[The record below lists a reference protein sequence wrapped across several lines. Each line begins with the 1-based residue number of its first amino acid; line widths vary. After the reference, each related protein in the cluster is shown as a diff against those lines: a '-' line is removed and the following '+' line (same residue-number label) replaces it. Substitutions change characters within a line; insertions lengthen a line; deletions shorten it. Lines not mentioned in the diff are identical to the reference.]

1 MDKIIDMISAR
12 VSRAFEAAGYDP
24 ALGQV
29 TLSNRP
35 DLCQYQCNGA
45 MAGAKQYHKAPF
57 LIAQAVVDNLAGEEM
72 FSKAEMVKPG
82 FINLDVSG
90 AFLARVMNEMNAD
103 ERRGVER
110 AEHPLSIVVDYGGP
124 NVAKPLHVGHLRSAV
139 IGESIKRTA
148 RFMGHK
154 VVGDVHL
161 GDWGLQIGQIITEL
175 KERQPGLPYFDP
187 EITEGYPAEPPF
199 TISDLE
205 EIYPCASK
213 KSKEDEA
220 FKAAAQAATAE
231 LQAGRPGYRALW
243 RNIIDVSVAD
253 LKRNYEKLDVSF
265 DLWMGE
271 SDAQPYIPA
280 MVEQMKADGYAYVS
294 DGALVVDVAE
304 EGDKV
309 EVPPCLI
316 LKSDGAAQYET
327 TDLATIVQ
335 RRQDFDP
342 DRIIYLTDKRQEL
355 HFVRVFR
362 CAYKTG
368 LVDRDKCSLEH
379 IGFGTMNGKD
389 GKPFKTRAG
398 GVMRLETLIAEI
410 TDFIREKITENQT
423 VSDDELEKTAGMIAL
438 AALKYG
444 DLSNLATKDYVF
456 DLDRFAS
463 FEGNTGPYIL
473 YTIVR
478 IKSILAK
485 YDGDVAAAKLLAPT
499 SQEQKDLMLV
509 LSRLQDSLL
518 AAYRDSLPNVI
529 CAYIYELA
537 GAANKFYHDVRIIS
551 EPDPAQKASYV
562 ALMDLTR
569 RALETCIDLLG
580 FSAPDK
586 M

>member
-1 MDKIIDMISAR
+1 MDQLADLISRQLAG
-12 VSRAFEAAGYDP
+12 AFERAGYGD
-24 ALGQV
+24 ADARA

-35 DLCQYQCNGA
+35 DLCEYQCNGA
-45 MAGAKQYHKAPF
+45 LPAAKLYHKAPIQ
-57 LIAQAVVDNLAGEEM
+57 IAQAVA
-72 FSKAEMVKPG
+72 AELSGCELFESVEAVNPG
-82 FINLDVSG
+82 FLNMKLSG
-90 AFLARVMNEMNAD
+90 AFLAQYLTEMAQSD
-103 ERRGVER
+103 RLGVPQE
-110 AEHPLSIVVDYGGP
+110 ETPKTIVLDYGGP
-124 NVAKPLHVGHLRSAV
+124 NVAKPLHIGHLRSAI
-139 IGESIKRTA
+139 IGESVKRID
-148 RFMGHK
+148 RWFGNH
-154 VVGDVHL
+154 VIGDIHL
-161 GDWGLQIGQIITEL
+161 GDWGLQMGLIIAQL
-175 KERQPGLPYFDP
+175 QDDQPELPYFDDSF
-187 EITEGYPAEPPF
+187 TGGYPETAPF
-199 TISDLE
+199 TISELE
-205 EIYPCASK
+205 KIYPAASAR
-213 KSKEDEA
+213 SKEDEA
-220 FKAAAQAATAE
+220 FAARAHDATYQ
-231 LQAGRPGYRALW
+231 LQSGKRGYRALW
-243 RNIIDVSVAD
+243 RHILNVSVAD
-253 LKRNYEKLDVSF
+253 MKRNYEKLDVHF
-265 DLWMGE
+265 DVWLGE
-271 SDAQPYIPA
+271 SDAQPYIPK
-280 MVEQMKADGYAYVS
+280 MLKLVEEKHLAVRS
-294 DGALVVDVAE
+294 EGALVVPVQEDT
-304 EGDKV
+304 DTKDI
-309 EVPPCLI
+309 PPCI
-316 LKSDGAAQYET
+316 LVKSDGATLYAT
-327 TDLATIVQ
+327 TDLATILQ
-335 RRQDFDP
+335 REEDFQP
-342 DRIIYLTDKRQEL
+342 DRIFYLTDKRQNL
-355 HFVRVFR
+355 HFEQVFR
-362 CAYKTG
+362 VARKAK
-368 LVDRDKCSLEH
+368 LVPETTELQH
-379 IGFGTMNGKD
+379 VGFGTMNGKD

>member
-1 MDKIIDMISAR
+1 MDQLADLISRQLAG
-12 VSRAFEAAGYDP
+12 AFERAGYGD
-24 ALGQV
+24 ADARA

-35 DLCQYQCNGA
+35 DLCEYQCNGA
-45 MAGAKQYHKAPF
+45 LPAAKLYHKAPIQ
-57 LIAQAVVDNLAGEEM
+57 IAQAVA
-72 FSKAEMVKPG
+72 AELSGCELFESVEAVNPG
-82 FINLDVSG
+82 FLNMKLSG
-90 AFLARVMNEMNAD
+90 AFLAQYLTEMAQSD
-103 ERRGVER
+103 RLGVPQE
-110 AEHPLSIVVDYGGP
+110 ETPKTIVLDYGGP
-124 NVAKPLHVGHLRSAV
+124 NVAKPLHIGHLRSAI
-139 IGESIKRTA
+139 IGESVKRID
-148 RFMGHK
+148 RWFGNH
-154 VVGDVHL
+154 VIGDIHL
-161 GDWGLQIGQIITEL
+161 GDWGLQMGLIIAQL
-175 KERQPGLPYFDP
+175 QDDQPELPYFDDSF
-187 EITEGYPAEPPF
+187 TGGYPETAPF
-199 TISDLE
+199 TISELE
-205 EIYPCASK
+205 KIYPAASAR
-213 KSKEDEA
+213 SKEDEA
-220 FKAAAQAATAE
+220 FAARAHDATYQ
-231 LQAGRPGYRALW
+231 LQSGKRGYRALW
-243 RNIIDVSVAD
+243 RHILNVSVAD
-253 LKRNYEKLDVSF
+253 MKRNYEKLDVHF
-265 DLWMGE
+265 DVWLGE
-271 SDAQPYIPA
+271 SDAQPYIPK
-280 MVEQMKADGYAYVS
+280 MLKLVEEKHLAVRS
-294 DGALVVDVAE
+294 EGALVVPVQEDT
-304 EGDKV
+304 DTKDI
-309 EVPPCLI
+309 PPCI
-316 LKSDGAAQYET
+316 LVKSDGATLYAT
-327 TDLATIVQ
+327 TDLATILQ
-335 RRQDFDP
+335 REEDFRP
-342 DRIIYLTDKRQEL
+342 DRIFYLTDKRQNL
-355 HFVRVFR
+355 HFEQVFR
-362 CAYKTG
+362 VARKAQ
-368 LVDRDKCSLEH
+368 LVPNTTELQH
-379 IGFGTMNGKD
+379 VGFGTMNGKD

-562 ALMDLTR
+562 ALMDLIR

>member
-1 MDKIIDMISAR
+1 MDQLADLISRQLAG
-12 VSRAFEAAGYDP
+12 AFERAGYGD
-24 ALGQV
+24 ADARA

-35 DLCQYQCNGA
+35 DLCEYQCNGA
-45 MAGAKQYHKAPF
+45 LPAAKLYHKAPIQ
-57 LIAQAVVDNLAGEEM
+57 IAQAVA
-72 FSKAEMVKPG
+72 AELSGCELFESVEAVNPG
-82 FINLDVSG
+82 FLNMKLSG
-90 AFLARVMNEMNAD
+90 AFLAQYLTEMAQSD
-103 ERRGVER
+103 RLGVPQE
-110 AEHPLSIVVDYGGP
+110 ETPKTIVLDYGGP
-124 NVAKPLHVGHLRSAV
+124 NVAKPLHIGHLRSAI
-139 IGESIKRTA
+139 IGESVKRID
-148 RFMGHK
+148 RWFGNH
-154 VVGDVHL
+154 VIGDIHL
-161 GDWGLQIGQIITEL
+161 GDWGLQMGLIIAQL
-175 KERQPGLPYFDP
+175 QDDQPELPYFDDSF
-187 EITEGYPAEPPF
+187 TGGYPETAPF
-199 TISDLE
+199 TISELE
-205 EIYPCASK
+205 KIYPAASAR
-213 KSKEDEA
+213 SKEDEA
-220 FKAAAQAATAE
+220 FAARAHDATYQ
-231 LQAGRPGYRALW
+231 LQSGKRGYRALW
-243 RNIIDVSVAD
+243 RHILNVSVAD
-253 LKRNYEKLDVSF
+253 MERNYEKLDVHF
-265 DLWMGE
+265 DVWLGE
-271 SDAQPYIPA
+271 SDAQPYIPK
-280 MVEQMKADGYAYVS
+280 MLKLVEEKHLAVRS
-294 DGALVVDVAE
+294 EGALVVPVQEDT
-304 EGDKV
+304 DTKDI
-309 EVPPCLI
+309 PPCI
-316 LKSDGAAQYET
+316 LVKSDGATLYAT
-327 TDLATIVQ
+327 TDLATILQ
-335 RRQDFDP
+335 REEDFRP
-342 DRIIYLTDKRQEL
+342 DRIFYLTDKRQNL
-355 HFVRVFR
+355 HFEQVFR
-362 CAYKTG
+362 VARKAQ
-368 LVDRDKCSLEH
+368 LVPNTTELQH
-379 IGFGTMNGKD
+379 VGFGTMNGKD